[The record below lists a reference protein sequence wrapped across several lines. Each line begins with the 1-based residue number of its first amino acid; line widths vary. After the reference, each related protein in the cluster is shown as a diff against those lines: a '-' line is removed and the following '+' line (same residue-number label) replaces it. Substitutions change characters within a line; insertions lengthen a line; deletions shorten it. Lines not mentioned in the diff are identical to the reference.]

1 MCICCRERR
10 VYASDVTEKEWAI
23 LEPLIPAAR
32 PGGRPQEIERREIVN
47 GILYV
52 LRSGCPWRL
61 LPHDFP
67 NWSTVYLYFRE
78 WKQAGIWEQV
88 NAALRR
94 QLRVAVG
101 REPEPSAAILDSQS
115 IKTSSVR
122 GDERGYDGGKK
133 NSRQKTAPAGRYTW
147 FADVGHSCWPLTS
160 ATATEA
166 RCYSSHWSDTC
177 LVSR

>member
-1 MCICCRERR
+1 MCLCGRERR

-23 LEPLIPAAR
+23 LEPLIPAAK
-32 PGGRPQEIERREIVN
+32 PGGRPQEMERREIVN
-47 GILYV
+47 GILSV

-61 LPHDFP
+61 LPHDLP

-94 QLRVAVG
+94 EVRVSLG
-101 REPEPSAAILDSQS
+101 RDPEPSAAIIDSQS

-122 GDERGYDGGKK
+122 GDKRGYDGGKK
-133 NSRQKTAPAGRYTW
+133 NPRQKTASAGRHPR
-147 FADVGHSCWPLTS
+147 AVDVGQS
-160 ATATEA
+160 A
-166 RCYSSHWSDTC
+166 RSF
-177 LVSR
+177 LG